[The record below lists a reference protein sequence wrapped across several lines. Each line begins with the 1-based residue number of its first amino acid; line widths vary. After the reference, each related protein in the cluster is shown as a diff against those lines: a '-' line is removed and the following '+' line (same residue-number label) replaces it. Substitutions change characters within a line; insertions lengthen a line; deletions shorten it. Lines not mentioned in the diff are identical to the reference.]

1 MKPNS
6 PVPVIQP
13 MVVAT
18 ALANAT
24 NVKIVPW
31 IRRSHRRNLA
41 IPDVDCEVVK
51 VVGFIRID
59 PLALEAQHLGLH
71 DAFDG
76 GNLAQ

>member
-1 MKPNS
+1 
-6 PVPVIQP
+6 

-31 IRRSHRRNLA
+31 IRRSHRRNAA

-51 VVGFIRID
+51 VVGFHTD
-59 PLALEAQHLGLH
+59 
-71 DAFDG
+71 
-76 GNLAQ
+76 

>member
-1 MKPNS
+1 
-6 PVPVIQP
+6 

-31 IRRSHRRNLA
+31 IRRSHRRNAA

-59 PLALEAQHLGLH
+59 PLALEA
-71 DAFDG
+71 
-76 GNLAQ
+76 